1 VNDVVGAAWG
11 ERFEPLDW
19 LPSRTMAEFD
29 AEAFASIKRYVEFDE
44 TSVALLAELH
54 PIAAPYF
61 EAIVD
66 DFYATIEAHPEAQ
79 RVITG
84 GRAQIERLKQTL
96 IAWLGSVLLGPHD
109 AAYLE
114 SHARIGRVHVRIALP
129 QQFMFT
135 AMNRIR
141 SRLIEIV
148 HRNVPGDVE
157 HRIAVARALN
167 QILDLELA
175 IMLDTYRENYIAK
188 VRAAERLATIGQ
200 LAASI
205 GHELRNPLGIIDSSL
220 YLIRQRMAR
229 ANIDDPHLVKH
240 WEKITAQVKHCSK
253 TINNLLDLARD
264 RPPTRRPVPLHTLI
278 QRARELTAP
287 PAGVEVVVNAP
298 HDLKLFAD
306 PDDLLHV
313 LSNLLLNAAQAQ
325 GDSGRI
331 EIEAAPFKGGV
342 EIRVRDHGPGVP
354 PENRDR
360 IFEALF
366 TTKARG
372 TGLGLALCR
381 RIIFAHGGEIQLEAR
396 GPGACF
402 RIWLPGESTAVEPGH
417 GANPS

>member
-1 VNDVVGAAWG
+1 
-11 ERFEPLDW
+11 
-19 LPSRTMAEFD
+19 MAQFD
-29 AEAFASIKRYVEFDE
+29 AEAFASIKGYVEFDE
-44 TSVALLAELH
+44 KSVALLAELH
-54 PIAAPYF
+54 PIAEPHF
-61 EAIVD
+61 EAIVE

-84 GRAQIERLKQTL
+84 GRPQIERLKRTL

-148 HRNVPGDVE
+148 HRSVPGDVE

-175 IMLDTYRENYIAK
+175 IMLDTYRENYIEK

-220 YLIRQRMAR
+220 YLIRQRMTR
-229 ANIDDPHLVKH
+229 ENIDDPQLVKH
-240 WEKITAQVKHCSK
+240 WDKITAQVKHCSK

-264 RPPTRRPVPLHTLI
+264 RPPTRRPVPLHSLI
-278 QRARELTAP
+278 QRARELSAP
-287 PAGVEVVVNAP
+287 AAGIEVAVIAP
-298 HDLKLFAD
+298 DDLKLFAD

-325 GDSGRI
+325 GASGRI

-342 EIRVRDHGPGVP
+342 EIRVRDQGPGVP
-354 PENRDR
+354 PENRER

-381 RIIFAHGGEIQLEAR
+381 RIIFAHGGEIHLESR

-402 RIWLPGESTAVEPGH
+402 RIWLPGASTTAEPSR